1 MTETDLVCWK
11 CGASVAD
18 EPLPF
23 ARAAECR
30 ACAAELHVCRMCV
43 YFDTSYGDACREPVA
58 DPPGDKERAN
68 FCGYFRARTG
78 AYIPPG
84 DEADRA
90 RAELEALFGGEP
102 AAQEGLGEEE
112 ENGGAGDEARRQLES
127 LFGKSGD

>member
-1 MTETDLVCWK
+1 MPTTDLVCWK

-30 ACAAELHVCRMCV
+30 ACAAELHVCRMCE

-78 AYIPPG
+78 AYVPPG
-84 DEADRA
+84 DEAERA
-90 RAELEALFGGEP
+90 RTELESLFGGGTPTGEN
-102 AAQEGLGEEE
+102 GTGGEERP
-112 ENGGAGDEARRQLES
+112 GAGDEARRQLES
-127 LFGKSGD
+127 LFGKPGD